1 MSVLMLLSL
10 SALAQNIIVTGTVKD
25 SFGPII
31 GAFVVLVDNS
41 SVGAITDADGKYS
54 INVPS
59 KNSVLEFSF
68 IGYDSIKEA
77 VGDRSVIDIVFRES
91 LQRLNDAVVIGYGTT
106 TVKNLTSAVASVK
119 TEDLDNN
126 ATASVDNMLLGRVAG
141 LNMTSNSAQPG
152 ASVDVNIRGSIS
164 PNGNNEPLF
173 VIDGVPMTSNTS
185 NISSTVGNGAASIA
199 TGLSQSPLATINPS
213 DILSIDV
220 LKDASAAAIYG
231 SASANGVIIITTK
244 RGKEG
249 KPQLTYNGSYTLQA
263 QKPYYAKLMDGKTF
277 MEQQNFWIHEREA
290 LNKNTYPYGNVDL
303 NGDGVVDIQDYNL
316 AYGSVSDY
324 YTASEIAG
332 AKNFDWLDFITDRA
346 FVTEHNVSLQ
356 GGTESTKYFAS
367 YNYFLNDGI
376 LKNSKLARN
385 TFRMNLDQR
394 IGKRVSIGLNMS
406 YTNIATTNQSS
417 GQSNVIGQGT
427 NSLVHNAYG
436 FAPYVDASFDPELGI
451 YPHATDGQQNN
462 PAGQL
467 QISDKNRNQR
477 IFINPTLKVEFT
489 DDLRLNVVGGFDTQN
504 SRRDY

>member
-1 MSVLMLLSL
+1 MLLSL
-10 SALAQNIIVTGTVKD
+10 NALAQNIIVTGTVKD

-31 GAFVVLVDNS
+31 GASVVLVDNS

-68 IGYDSIKEA
+68 IGYDSIKET

-106 TVKNLTSAVASVK
+106 TVKNLTSAVSSVK

-303 NGDGVVDIQDYNL
+303 NG
-316 AYGSVSDY
+316 VSW
-324 YTASEIAG
+324 TS
-332 AKNFDWLDFITDRA
+332 R
-346 FVTEHNVSLQ
+346 
-356 GGTESTKYFAS
+356 
-367 YNYFLNDGI
+367 
-376 LKNSKLARN
+376 
-385 TFRMNLDQR
+385 
-394 IGKRVSIGLNMS
+394 
-406 YTNIATTNQSS
+406 TTTWHMVPSPTT
-417 GQSNVIGQGT
+417 I
-427 NSLVHNAYG
+427 
-436 FAPYVDASFDPELGI
+436 
-451 YPHATDGQQNN
+451 PH
-462 PAGQL
+462 P
-467 QISDKNRNQR
+467 R
-477 IFINPTLKVEFT
+477 
-489 DDLRLNVVGGFDTQN
+489 
-504 SRRDY
+504 

>member
-10 SALAQNIIVTGTVKD
+10 NALAQNIIVTGTVKD
-25 SFGPII
+25 SFGHII
-31 GAFVVLVDNS
+31 GASVVLVDNS

-77 VGDRSVIDIVFRES
+77 VGDRSVIDIIFRES

-106 TVKNLTSAVASVK
+106 TVKNLTSAVSSVK

-303 NGDGVVDIQDYNL
+303 NGDGVVDI
-316 AYGSVSDY
+316 
-324 YTASEIAG
+324 
-332 AKNFDWLDFITDRA
+332 
-346 FVTEHNVSLQ
+346 
-356 GGTESTKYFAS
+356 
-367 YNYFLNDGI
+367 
-376 LKNSKLARN
+376 
-385 TFRMNLDQR
+385 
-394 IGKRVSIGLNMS
+394 
-406 YTNIATTNQSS
+406 
-417 GQSNVIGQGT
+417 
-427 NSLVHNAYG
+427 
-436 FAPYVDASFDPELGI
+436 
-451 YPHATDGQQNN
+451 
-462 PAGQL
+462 
-467 QISDKNRNQR
+467 
-477 IFINPTLKVEFT
+477 
-489 DDLRLNVVGGFDTQN
+489 
-504 SRRDY
+504 

>member
-10 SALAQNIIVTGTVKD
+10 NALAQNIIVTGTVKD

-31 GAFVVLVDNS
+31 GASVVLVDNS

-106 TVKNLTSAVASVK
+106 TVKNLTSAVSSVK

-290 LNKNTYPYGNVDL
+290 LNKNT
-303 NGDGVVDIQDYNL
+303 
-316 AYGSVSDY
+316 
-324 YTASEIAG
+324 
-332 AKNFDWLDFITDRA
+332 
-346 FVTEHNVSLQ
+346 
-356 GGTESTKYFAS
+356 
-367 YNYFLNDGI
+367 
-376 LKNSKLARN
+376 
-385 TFRMNLDQR
+385 
-394 IGKRVSIGLNMS
+394 
-406 YTNIATTNQSS
+406 
-417 GQSNVIGQGT
+417 
-427 NSLVHNAYG
+427 
-436 FAPYVDASFDPELGI
+436 
-451 YPHATDGQQNN
+451 
-462 PAGQL
+462 
-467 QISDKNRNQR
+467 
-477 IFINPTLKVEFT
+477 
-489 DDLRLNVVGGFDTQN
+489 
-504 SRRDY
+504 

>member
-10 SALAQNIIVTGTVKD
+10 NALAQNIIVTGTVKD

-31 GAFVVLVDNS
+31 GASVVLVDNS

-106 TVKNLTSAVASVK
+106 TVKNLTSAVSSVK

-220 LKDASAAAIYG
+220 LKDARRSHLRLSISKRSHHHHHKERQG
-231 SASANGVIIITTK
+231 GKASAYIQWFIYSPG
-244 RGKEG
+244 
-249 KPQLTYNGSYTLQA
+249 P
-263 QKPYYAKLMDGKTF
+263 
-277 MEQQNFWIHEREA
+277 EA
-290 LNKNTYPYGNVDL
+290 LLREIDGREDL
-303 NGDGVVDIQDYNL
+303 HGTTEL
-316 AYGSVSDY
+316 
-324 YTASEIAG
+324 
-332 AKNFDWLDFITDRA
+332 LD
-346 FVTEHNVSLQ
+346 
-356 GGTESTKYFAS
+356 
-367 YNYFLNDGI
+367 
-376 LKNSKLARN
+376 
-385 TFRMNLDQR
+385 
-394 IGKRVSIGLNMS
+394 
-406 YTNIATTNQSS
+406 
-417 GQSNVIGQGT
+417 
-427 NSLVHNAYG
+427 
-436 FAPYVDASFDPELGI
+436 P
-451 YPHATDGQQNN
+451 
-462 PAGQL
+462 
-467 QISDKNRNQR
+467 
-477 IFINPTLKVEFT
+477 
-489 DDLRLNVVGGFDTQN
+489 
-504 SRRDY
+504 

>member
-10 SALAQNIIVTGTVKD
+10 NALAQNIIVTGTVKD

-31 GAFVVLVDNS
+31 GASVVLVDNS

-77 VGDRSVIDIVFRES
+77 VGDRSVIDIIFRES

-106 TVKNLTSAVASVK
+106 TVKNLTSAVSSVK

-324 YTASEIAG
+324 
-332 AKNFDWLDFITDRA
+332 
-346 FVTEHNVSLQ
+346 
-356 GGTESTKYFAS
+356 
-367 YNYFLNDGI
+367 
-376 LKNSKLARN
+376 
-385 TFRMNLDQR
+385 
-394 IGKRVSIGLNMS
+394 
-406 YTNIATTNQSS
+406 
-417 GQSNVIGQGT
+417 
-427 NSLVHNAYG
+427 
-436 FAPYVDASFDPELGI
+436 
-451 YPHATDGQQNN
+451 
-462 PAGQL
+462 
-467 QISDKNRNQR
+467 
-477 IFINPTLKVEFT
+477 
-489 DDLRLNVVGGFDTQN
+489 
-504 SRRDY
+504 